1 MSKLKTI
8 IQCQVHLSILFDEHP
23 YMFNHPLNEIQSEL
37 KQRFQW
43 DYDTS
48 TIEEAKI
55 RLEFNI
61 PEDSIIEPEEDY

>member
-8 IQCQVHLSILFDEHP
+8 IQCQVHLSILFDEYP

-43 DYDTS
+43 DYDIS

-61 PEDSIIEPEEDY
+61 PEDTVIESEEDY

>member
-8 IQCQVHLSILFDEHP
+8 IQCQVHLSILFEEYP

-43 DYDTS
+43 DYDNS

-61 PEDSIIEPEEDY
+61 PEDTVIEPEEDY